1 MRKIIILLTLCL
13 TFVVAFAQNFNQA
26 QALKEISAAAAS
38 IKTMQCDFVQTKLL
52 KMLGDKMVSKGQ
64 MWCEQPNMLRW
75 QYNTPYTYTFILN
88 NNKVTVK
95 KGNHSDVIDVNKNKM
110 FKEIARIM
118 MNSVLGKVLTDKADF
133 KSSVIHKGN
142 YYIVTLIPQKKEM
155 KQMFTSILLH
165 YDTKL
170 KLVTKVEMHE
180 KNGDST
186 LIELKNIKKNTP
198 INASQFKIN

>member
-1 MRKIIILLTLCL
+1 MI
-13 TFVVAFAQNFNQA
+13 
-26 QALKEISAAAAS
+26 
-38 IKTMQCDFVQTKLL
+38 
-52 KMLGDKMVSKGQ
+52 
-64 MWCEQPNMLRW
+64 RW
-75 QYNTPYTYTFILN
+75 QYNTPYSYTFILN
-88 NNKVTVK
+88 NNKVTIK
-95 KGNHSDVIDVNKNKM
+95 KGNHSEVIDVNKNKM

-133 KSSVIHKGN
+133 KSSVVHKGV

-198 INASQFKIN
+198 INASQFKVN

>member
-1 MRKIIILLTLCL
+1 MRKLIILFTLCL
-13 TFVVAFAQNFNQA
+13 TFIVAFAQKFDQTKA
-26 QALKEISAAAAS
+26 FSEISTAASS
-38 IKTMQCDFVQTKLL
+38 IKTMECDFVQTKSL
-52 KMLGDKMVSKGQ
+52 KMLGDKMISKGQ
-64 MWCEQPNMLRW
+64 MWCQQPNMLRW
-75 QYNTPYTYTFILN
+75 QYNSPYTYTFILN

-118 MNSVLGKVLTDKADF
+118 MNSVLGKVLTGKTDF
-133 KSSVIHKGN
+133 KASVVQNGQ
-142 YYIVTLIPQKKEM
+142 YYVVTLIPQKKEM

-180 KNGDST
+180 KNGDTT

>member
-1 MRKIIILLTLCL
+1 
-13 TFVVAFAQNFNQA
+13 
-26 QALKEISAAAAS
+26 
-38 IKTMQCDFVQTKLL
+38 
-52 KMLGDKMVSKGQ
+52 MVSRGQ

-155 KQMFTSILLH
+155 KHMFTSILLY